1 MNLEGLLSIRK
12 ALTTLNPK
20 QVREMSER
28 PLHVVLHASGPG
40 SYQRMEDFFLQDL
53 SVARRRESAALLT
66 RPVDPALVQGVS
78 GQNQDLM
85 IYDEA
90 LSPPANALVFRPGR
104 THQLVE
110 RALTKYPELGVSLAK
125 SFVPFRRPFVE
136 KVIAKTS
143 RENTLFSLATALPD
157 IIPSAIELPWAL
169 AEFASDTAFLTMNQ
183 VRMAFLIAAASDREV
198 GYFDQKSEIAT
209 VIGSAFGWRALA
221 RQLIGKI
228 PFGGGLIA
236 KAAVAYAG
244 TKVLGYSLDRFYA
257 IGFTYS
263 REERDHIYADALRQG
278 KKVAI
283 RILALIR
290 PDLAAK
296 YGGGNSVGSRPR
308 DSAAANTSFELAAD
322 RS

>member
-1 MNLEGLLSIRK
+1 MNLEGLISIRK
-12 ALTTLNPK
+12 AISTLNPK

-28 PLHVVLHASGPG
+28 PLHVALHAPDEG
-40 SYQRMEDFFLQDL
+40 SYERMENFLLRDL
-53 SVARRRESAALLT
+53 SVTRRHESALLLS
-66 RPVDPALVQGVS
+66 RPGAPAVAKNSDLAIYHETLV
-78 GQNQDLM
+78 
-85 IYDEA
+85 A
-90 LSPPANALVFRPGR
+90 PAHSLVFHPGR
-104 THQLVE
+104 PQALVE
-110 RALTKYPELGVSLAK
+110 RALSKYPDLAVALAK

-183 VRMAFLIAAASDREV
+183 VRMAFLIAAASDRDV

-221 RQLIGKI
+221 RQLVGKI
-228 PFGGGLIA
+228 PFGGGLVA

-278 KKVAI
+278 KKVALK
-283 RILALIR
+283 ILALIR

-296 YGGGNSVGSRPR
+296 YGGGNSVPPR
-308 DSAAANTSFELAAD
+308 SNAAAASSGSFGLASPPLD
-322 RS
+322 S